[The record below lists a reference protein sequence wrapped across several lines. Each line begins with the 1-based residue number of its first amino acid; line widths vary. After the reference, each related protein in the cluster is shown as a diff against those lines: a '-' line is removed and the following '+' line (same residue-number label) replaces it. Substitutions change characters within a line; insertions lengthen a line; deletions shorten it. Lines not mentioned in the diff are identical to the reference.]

1 MGNELLVEWRERP
14 LGQPT
19 VAREARVAPQGGDD
33 RQKEPE
39 RGTRLP
45 AIEERSVLGRSRGHG
60 NDPEALL
67 RLGDAGA
74 QRAHARRGG
83 VDVLGGGVAVDVGHA
98 VGEGGADE
106 QPVRLRLGGDGLD
119 AACEGTGE
127 DPHVHD
133 QASLPVPHPSSTSSR
148 SSAKVTRRTST
159 APILAGTT
167 MFMASPWRFLS
178 WVM

>member
-1 MGNELLVEWRERP
+1 MGNELLVEGRERS
-14 LGQPT
+14 LGQPA

-39 RGTRLP
+39 RGARLP
-45 AIEERSVLGRSRGHG
+45 AVEERAALGRPGADG

-67 RLGDAGA
+67 CAGDAGA
-74 QRAHARRGG
+74 ERAHARRGR

-98 VGEGGADE
+98 VCEGGADE
-106 QPVRLRLGGDGLD
+106 QPVRLRLGCDGLD
-119 AACEGTGE
+119 AAGEGAGK

-133 QASLPVPHPSSTSSR
+133 QASSPVPHPSSTSSR
-148 SSAKVTRRTST
+148 SSARPTRRTST

-167 MFMASPWRFLS
+167 MFMVSPWRFLS